1 MTFPKC
7 LNSEGCL
14 ILRLNILKRHLKIT
28 SELVLCIGK
37 VVSKVV
43 AGTSLFRRSEVVKKG
58 VILKFSVLPDTDSLY
73 VVVILPA
80 VEGRQRLPSSQY
92 LVHKIHQFL
101 VFLMYRAHDVA

>member
-1 MTFPKC
+1 MV
-7 LNSEGCL
+7 S
-14 ILRLNILKRHLKIT
+14 LNILKRCLKIT

-80 VEGRQRLPSSQY
+80 VEGRHPFPSPHY
-92 LVHKIHQFL
+92 LVYQIHEFS
-101 VFLMYRAHDVA
+101 VF